1 MIVFIKKCT
10 SLLITLF
17 IVSLMTF
24 GVFQILP
31 GDPALIILGPNADPL
46 QLEALRE
53 SLGTH
58 LPPLTRYIDWM
69 THALQGDLGM
79 SFRFNQPVSALI
91 ASRLPVTLSL
101 ASLSFTLT
109 LLISFPIALYSA
121 RKENFVSR
129 LIETVSQIG
138 IALPSFWV
146 GILLIL
152 TFSVTLNYF
161 PSHGYIAFS
170 DSPLGWLQSLFLPSL
185 SIAIGTSAVLIRYLR
200 AALLDESRHLYVQV
214 ARSKGLSEKQVLTR
228 HILKNALIPTLTILG
243 LMVVDI
249 LGGSIITENVFTLPG
264 LGNLIVSSINS
275 RDLPLI
281 QGLVLYLGTIVV
293 LMNFLVDLL
302 YTLIDPRIKV
312 RG

>member
-53 SLGTH
+53 SLGTN